1 MKMVNC
7 RARNVAYD
15 AAIRQAVAASP
26 HSCTV
31 LDIGTGT
38 GLLALMAVRTGAEGV
53 LAVEMNS
60 ALCSVAA
67 ETLGVTETG
76 RCALLHAHSESV
88 DTEHLPRG
96 ERVDI
101 IVTELVDS
109 GLLGERILPVLW
121 DARKRLLKPGG
132 ICIPTRAIVHVCLIE
147 SAVIRRRARG
157 RVAGMYRYYSL
168 SVVIIFELMAI
179 CSLIFEIQVSIF
191 RSMSLTRVRN

>member
-1 MKMVNC
+1 MDGIVNVRSAAVDPWHMRMVNC

-26 HSCTV
+26 PSCSV

-38 GLLALMAVRTGAEGV
+38 GLLALMAVRAGTGGV

-60 ALCSVAA
+60 SLCAVAA

-76 RCALLHAHSESV
+76 RCALLHGHSESV
-88 DTEHLPRG
+88 DIKHLPG
-96 ERVDI
+96 DERVDI

-109 GLLGERILPVLW
+109 GLLGERILPVLR

-132 ICIPTRAIVHVCLIE
+132 ICIPSRAIVHVCLIE
-147 SAVIRRRARG
+147 SAAIRRRARG
-157 RVAGMYRYYSL
+157 CVAGMDRHSTTRL
-168 SVVIIFELMAI
+168 S
-179 CSLIFEIQVSIF
+179 
-191 RSMSLTRVRN
+191 